1 MDGKVGVVSGRIAI
15 KRMKTREI
23 LVYTYKIIYIYIYT
37 YILYIY
43 ILYIYIYIY
52 IYIYRDKI
60 LKHKRAKIALVL
72 GLTDR
77 K

>member
-1 MDGKVGVVSGRIAI
+1 MEGKVGVVSGRIAI

-23 LVYTYKIIYIYIYT
+23 LVYTYKIKYIYIYIHIY
-37 YILYIY
+37 YIY
-43 ILYIYIYIY
+43 IYYIYIY